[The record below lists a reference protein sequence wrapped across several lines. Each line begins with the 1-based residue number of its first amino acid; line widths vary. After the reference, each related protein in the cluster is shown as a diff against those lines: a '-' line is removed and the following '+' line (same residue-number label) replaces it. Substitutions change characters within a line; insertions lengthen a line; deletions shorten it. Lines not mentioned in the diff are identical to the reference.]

1 MGKDN
6 FKGTKYLTK
15 AALIAAMYVVLILIQ
30 MIPAATLVYGPVQLR
45 LAEGLTVLPFLE
57 AAAVPGL
64 FVGCLLSNVI
74 LVFQS
79 GFGIIDVVCGSLV
92 TLIAAILTGKAK
104 NKVMAFFP
112 PILLNGFIVSI
123 WVSSFT
129 NIPYWTTVLTLM
141 GGEAISVVIFGTI
154 FLYVYEHSKF
164 YKRY

>member
-123 WVSSFT
+123 WVSYFT

>member
-1 MGKDN
+1 MANKFTD
-6 FKGTKYLTK
+6 TKYLTK
-15 AALIAAMYVVLILIQ
+15 AALIAAMYVVLVVIQ
-30 MIPAATLVYGPVQLR
+30 MVPAAALTYGPVQLR

-64 FVGCLLSNVI
+64 FIGCLISNII

-92 TLIAAILTGKAK
+92 TLLAAYFTKKSK
-104 NKVMAFFP
+104 NRIMAFFP

-123 WVSSFT
+123 WVSYFT

-141 GGEAISVVIFGTI
+141 GGEAISVVIFGSVI
-154 FLYVYEHSKF
+154 NYVYEHSKF
-164 YKRY
+164 YKRF